1 MSEKIVFFDGVCNLC
16 NEAVDRIISNDYK
29 KQLKVAPLQGET
41 ATKYLNSYQIKNLD
55 SLIFYE
61 DGDIFEKSTAALR
74 IARYLDYPWGALSL
88 FVIVPA
94 FLRDPLYSLI
104 AKNRYRLFGKKETCR
119 LPSESEKQRFLP

>member
-16 NEAVDRIISNDYK
+16 NEAVDRIIRNDYK

-41 ATKYLNSYQIKNLD
+41 AIKYLNSYQIKNLD

-88 FVIVPA
+88 FLIVPVL
-94 FLRDPLYSLI
+94 LRDPLYSLI

-119 LPSESEKQRFLP
+119 LPLESEKQRFLP